1 MRKLFSGN
9 VTLAATVATT
19 IGTFDVTECESVGID
34 LKNMGAGALT
44 AFELYGRASPDGD
57 FVLLAAGN
65 FGSSG
70 WWTRWAS
77 TEPAALAAGAS
88 ALVQITVE
96 ELSNIRLVAK
106 STAGSQ
112 LKVNVV
118 GWETAR

>member
-9 VTLAATVATT
+9 VTLAAAVSTT

-34 LKNMGAGALT
+34 LKNMGANALA
-44 AFELYGRASPDGD
+44 AFELHGRASPDGD
-57 FVLLAAGN
+57 FVPLATSA
-65 FGSSG
+65 FGTSG

-77 TEPAALAAGAS
+77 TEPATLAAGAS

-96 ELSNIRLVAK
+96 ELSNIRLIAK